1 MEYSYDLSLP
11 SIIKIYFKI
20 LKKSVSP
27 NARKKIVLYNIKVT
41 ILYFIIY
48 PLVLSMAI
56 LSYFLL
62 GLFALI
68 TRSIYPL
75 TESEL
80 ALAMKDNLNLKD
92 NLKDLWSRYKYVF
105 KCKKCKERICYTLS
119 LYEVQHFLEYNPAS
133 SAWNEKHLQDNI
145 CYTCNKKS

>member
-1 MEYSYDLSLP
+1 MEYSYDLSLQ
-11 SIIKIYFKI
+11 SVIKFYFRY

-27 NARKKIVLYNIKVT
+27 NARKKIVLYSIKIT
-41 ILYFIIY
+41 MLYFIIY
-48 PLVLSMAI
+48 PLILFMAI

-75 TESEL
+75 TKSEL
-80 ALAMKDNLNLKD
+80 ALEIKDGLNLKD
-92 NLKDLWSRYKYVF
+92 NLKNVWSRYVYAF
-105 KCKKCKERICYTLS
+105 KCKKCKERKCYMLS
-119 LYEVQHFLEYNPAS
+119 LSEVEHFLKYNPVS

>member
-1 MEYSYDLSLP
+1 MEYSYDLSLQ
-11 SIIKIYFKI
+11 SVIKFYFRY

-27 NARKKIVLYNIKVT
+27 NARKKIVLYSIKIT
-41 ILYFIIY
+41 MLYFIIY
-48 PLVLSMAI
+48 PLVLFMAI

-68 TRSIYPL
+68 TRSMYPL
-75 TESEL
+75 TKSEL
-80 ALAMKDNLNLKD
+80 ALEIKDGLNLKD
-92 NLKDLWSRYKYVF
+92 NLKNVWSGYKYVF
-105 KCKKCKERICYTLS
+105 KCKKCKKRKCYTLS
-119 LYEVQHFLEYNPAS
+119 LSEVEHFLKYNPVS